1 MTFLPKS
8 AEVRQELLTLLIA
21 VPMSLIGTGFLFF
34 LADVGNRVIRALLAA
49 TGSVTT
55 LAGSASSPLNWLDG
69 VGSAAA
75 FSGALAHLALD
86 AAAPTGLW
94 VADAGAHA
102 LRAIALSNEGAAT
115 VSVAGVDALRF
126 VIAPAKLEPE
136 KLYVVATTEYIYF
149 GGDGLGLEVVAPDPD
164 FTGEVWQTPVVE
176 WLRAQKSNEKKP
188 IEALLKSL
196 K

>member
-1 MTFLPKS
+1 MATALKVQTKADAALINKRGIRAALPKGPITR
-8 AEVRQELLTLLIA
+8 ATIYDLIPFENAAITVKLKGEVLQKLKSH
-21 VPMSLIGTGFLFF
+21 PDGF
-34 LADVGNRVIRALLAA
+34 VV
-49 TGSVTT
+49 
-55 LAGSASSPLNWLDG
+55 
-69 VGSAAA
+69 
-75 FSGALAHLALD
+75 
-86 AAAPTGLW
+86 
-94 VADAGAHA
+94 
-102 LRAIALSNEGAAT
+102 
-115 VSVAGVDALRF
+115 
-126 VIAPAKLEPE
+126 APAKLEPE